1 MKTSKLVLGMGTLVL
16 AALPAHAQMVGAG
29 TQHQA
34 VNAQMAMVAPTLSTK
49 QAANFETVNVN
60 QFPKHEI
67 KPVTTKMF
75 PTSTNAS
82 SAHLQVTTGAFKAPN
97 YTAPSVRFQVNA
109 GRFAKPNYV
118 APSVRFQVNAGRFA
132 KPNYVAPTVKTQVAA
147 AGFAAPNF
155 VSPSVKT
162 QVKGAGFAAPNYVAP
177 SVNSQIASASFP
189 APVRAGGSTTW
200 SK

>member
-29 TQHQA
+29 TQP
-34 VNAQMAMVAPTLSTK
+34 NAPMAMVASTLSTEHTA
-49 QAANFETVNVN
+49 QFETVNVN

-67 KPVTTKMF
+67 KPVTTKVF
-75 PTSTNAS
+75 PTATNAP
-82 SAHLQVTTGAFKAPN
+82 SAHFQVTTGAFKAPN

-109 GRFAKPNYV
+109 GRFTKPNYV
-118 APSVRFQVNAGRFA
+118 APS
-132 KPNYVAPTVKTQVAA
+132 VKTQVAA

-155 VSPSVKT
+155 VAPSVKT
-162 QVKGAGFAAPNYVAP
+162 QVTGAGFAAPNYVAP
-177 SVNSQIASASFP
+177 SMSQQIASASFP
-189 APVRAGGSTTW
+189 VPVRAGGSAEW